1 MTGSVAEG
9 EDVVQDAL
17 ARAYYELS
25 QLNEVPALRAWL
37 FRIAR
42 NRALDTLHRYER
54 VQRIEPLQLALG
66 SDTLDLH
73 TGAVALF
80 VERARAADHRFQGS
94 A

>member
-1 MTGSVAEG
+1 MNH
-9 EDVVQDAL
+9 L
-17 ARAYYELS
+17 
-25 QLNEVPALRAWL
+25 LRAHDG
-37 FRIAR
+37 
-42 NRALDTLHRYER
+42 LDRRDATAILAAQLLRPAPAQHVLATSQQPLRVDGER

-94 A
+94 ASACVRQ